1 MPPGE
6 GTGKAWGL
14 KVFTMTIL
22 PRLLEGSLFL
32 NLIKGGY
39 FSSPIAYENS
49 WAF

>member
-1 MPPGE
+1 MLPGE

-14 KVFTMTIL
+14 KVLTMTIL

-39 FSSPIAYENS
+39 FSIPIAYENS